1 MSVNEQH
8 PISAPVV
15 NVTARIKEAESRGL
29 ISMEGLVLHTAFR
42 AINKKRLKDMHASRV
57 AGKGSAEG
65 SWAATD
71 EVFSSASL
79 PSIDV
84 PTLPLLEDIDRGN
97 AGANDSSDVA
107 QSHGA
112 KSAVRTEPASP
123 QDGQSLQPAGTI
135 SAPIPLPLDAQT
147 LQLAVTLPAPPL
159 DRCEQPEQLEAAST
173 DGGSAD
179 GRSEGMLDWF
189 ANGAAA
195 HCNQMASVSAG
206 APASIALHGDGG
218 NAAGASGALMPHSL
232 MSHALVPLSLEHTLT
247 CMFGEQASP
256 GRSKPWVQIH
266 HPSTHS
272 F

>member
-1 MSVNEQH
+1 MSVNEH

-15 NVTARIKEAESRGL
+15 NVSARIKEAESRGL

-57 AGKGSAEG
+57 AGKGSAEE
-65 SWAATD
+65 SWSATV
-71 EVFSSASL
+71 EVLSSASM
-79 PSIDV
+79 PSLDV

-97 AGANDSSDVA
+97 AGANDSSLVA
-107 QSHGA
+107 QSRGA
-112 KSAVRTEPASP
+112 ESSVRPEPASP
-123 QDGQSLQPAGTI
+123 QDGQSLPLAVTIPAPT
-135 SAPIPLPLDAQT
+135 PPPLDSQS
-147 LQLAVTLPAPPL
+147 LQLAVTLPAPRL
-159 DRCEQPEQLEAAST
+159 DRREQAEQSGVAST
-173 DGGSAD
+173 DVGSGD

-195 HCNQMASVSAG
+195 HGNQFASVSAD

-218 NAAGASGALMPHSL
+218 NAAGAAGALMPHAL

-256 GRSKPWVQIH
+256 GRSRLWTQIH
-266 HPSTHS
+266 HPSHAL